1 MKKGTFIGTAM
12 QAHSRLHR
20 EIWKAAQQARLDY
33 DEVRDAFYTLR
44 NGSGR
49 HEQTGKL
56 LHEAVTL
63 LLAMPER

>member
-1 MKKGTFIGTAM
+1 M

-20 EIWKAAQQARLDY
+20 AIWKAAREARLDY
-33 DEVRDAFYTLR
+33 DELRDAFYTLR

-49 HEQTGKL
+49 HAQTGKL

-63 LLAMPER
+63 LLAMPQR